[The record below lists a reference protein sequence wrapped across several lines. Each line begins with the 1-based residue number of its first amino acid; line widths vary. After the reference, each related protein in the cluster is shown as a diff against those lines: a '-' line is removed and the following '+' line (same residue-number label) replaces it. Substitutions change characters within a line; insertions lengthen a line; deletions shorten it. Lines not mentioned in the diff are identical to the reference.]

1 MEQVLRSLQITD
13 LRRIVGDFALPV
25 GILTLM
31 AMLVLPVPTELLDLF
46 FTTNILLALLILLIA
61 LNTKRPL
68 DFTAFPTLL
77 LFATVLRLGLN
88 VASTRVV
95 LAEGYQGTDAAG
107 QVIQS
112 FGEFVIGGNYAVG
125 IFVFIILVIINLVVI
140 TRGAGR
146 ISEVSARFT
155 LDALPGKQM
164 AIDADLNAGLLAPD
178 EAKKRREEIAQEA
191 DFYGSM
197 DGASKFVK
205 GDAIAGILIL
215 LINIIGG
222 LAVGVLQYEMP
233 LAEAAANF
241 LVLSVGDGLVAQIPS
256 LLLALGTA
264 VIVTRISTEHDLSE
278 QVQKQLG
285 VSKAWLPA
293 GALLALIGAI
303 PGMPNVVFLSASA
316 FAFVTYYLLR
326 KSEEKEPEKAEI
338 ETDSETD
345 SEEIDLD
352 EVAEYA
358 PITLQVGYGLI
369 PLVDPDGNGPLVGR
383 VTSIRKRISQE
394 LGFIIPQIRIRDDLT
409 LESNQYRLK
418 IGQTIVGEDIC
429 FPDKKLAIAGET
441 PKIKLRGEN
450 VTDPSF
456 GLEAVWISSQDVS
469 EAESNGF
476 MIVDPDA
483 VIGTHLNKLIR
494 KHAEQ
499 LLGQDDVQ
507 SLLDA
512 LSERSPQ
519 LVETVVPKVV
529 SLQALTQ
536 ILQTLLNEQVPIT
549 DMPRILRSVS
559 IASSK
564 TKDPYEI
571 AEQARSS
578 LAPIVLQNIFGIKD
592 KISVITLDT
601 DLEQML
607 INTKRQA
614 GQEEF
619 QMEPN
624 LAETLLSALKDSE
637 SKLSMEGKTAVFVT
651 SPFLRRDLSKL
662 LRQQSEDLV
671 VMGFSELPDNR
682 QVEIVSVIGKSN
694 QSKTSS
700 EEK

>member
-31 AMLVLPVPTELLDLF
+31 AMLVLPIPTELLDLF

>member
-1 MEQVLRSLQITD
+1 M
-13 LRRIVGDFALPV
+13 
-25 GILTLM
+25 
-31 AMLVLPVPTELLDLF
+31 
-46 FTTNILLALLILLIA
+46 
-61 LNTKRPL
+61 
-68 DFTAFPTLL
+68 
-77 LFATVLRLGLN
+77 
-88 VASTRVV
+88 
-95 LAEGYQGTDAAG
+95 
-107 QVIQS
+107 
-112 FGEFVIGGNYAVG
+112 
-125 IFVFIILVIINLVVI
+125 
-140 TRGAGR
+140 
-146 ISEVSARFT
+146 
-155 LDALPGKQM
+155 
-164 AIDADLNAGLLAPD
+164 
-178 EAKKRREEIAQEA
+178 
-191 DFYGSM
+191 
-197 DGASKFVK
+197 
-205 GDAIAGILIL
+205 
-215 LINIIGG
+215 
-222 LAVGVLQYEMP
+222 
-233 LAEAAANF
+233 
-241 LVLSVGDGLVAQIPS
+241 
-256 LLLALGTA
+256 
-264 VIVTRISTEHDLSE
+264 
-278 QVQKQLG
+278 
-285 VSKAWLPA
+285 
-293 GALLALIGAI
+293 
-303 PGMPNVVFLSASA
+303 
-316 FAFVTYYLLR
+316 
-326 KSEEKEPEKAEI
+326 
-338 ETDSETD
+338 
-345 SEEIDLD
+345 
-352 EVAEYA
+352 
-358 PITLQVGYGLI
+358 GYGLI

-671 VMGFSELPDNR
+671 VMGFNELPDNR